1 MRARKSATSCLGRIY
16 ACVGVWQLVPETQV
30 TTMYGN
36 YRGYYS
42 KRPVA
47 NDPRLAI
54 LPKNLFKGA
63 TVLDIGCNEGWVTC
77 EIGAPPSSLLGAC

>member
-1 MRARKSATSCLGRIY
+1 MAYVQGEAE
-16 ACVGVWQLVPETQV
+16 VLVDGFAIDTPNQTPTNTES
-30 TTMYGN
+30 MYGN
-36 YRGYYS
+36 YHGYYS

-54 LPKNLFKGA
+54 LPKNLFAGA

-77 EIGAPPSSLLGAC
+77 EIGASLLPPPPDEC

>member
-1 MRARKSATSCLGRIY
+1 MFVEASLK
-16 ACVGVWQLVPETQV
+16 V
-30 TTMYGN
+30 TNTIANDSVLQSMYGN
-36 YRGYYS
+36 YHGYYS

-54 LPKNLFKGA
+54 LPKNLFQGA

-77 EIGAPPSSLLGAC
+77 EIGAPLPSLILSVC

>member
-1 MRARKSATSCLGRIY
+1 
-16 ACVGVWQLVPETQV
+16 
-30 TTMYGN
+30 MYGN
-36 YRGYYS
+36 YHGYYS

-77 EIGAPPSSLLGAC
+77 EIGAPLYIITATRRMLIM